1 MSLFDRLLGNA
12 GQIDNQKVESAV
24 KEILADNEKLEISF
38 KLVRDLV
45 IFTNKRLIMV
55 DVQGT
60 GAKKVM
66 QSIPYY
72 SISRFSI
79 ETAGINDLDS
89 ELKLYIAASS
99 KEVVSLELGRNKEN
113 VYKIAKTLA
122 NELFA

>member
-38 KLVRDLV
+38 KLVRDMV

-55 DVQGT
+55 DIQGT
-60 GAKKVM
+60 GAKKVI
-66 QSIPYY
+66 QSIPYN

-79 ETAGINDLDS
+79 ETAGLNDLDS

-122 NELFA
+122 NELFH